1 MREAD
6 FVKLKELSF
15 ERTGYI
21 KAKLQLFDDHV
32 FLMAEDCMPV
42 KLCREKYSEEE
53 AIQFAIKEF
62 EKLNNVI
69 LTSID

>member
-1 MREAD
+1 M
-6 FVKLKELSF
+6 KMKELSF
-15 ERTGYI
+15 ERIGYI

-42 KLCREKYSEEE
+42 KLCREKHGEEE
-53 AIQFAIKEF
+53 AIQLAIKEF

-69 LTSID
+69 LTSIN

>member
-1 MREAD
+1 M
-6 FVKLKELSF
+6 KLSF
-15 ERTGYI
+15 ERIGNI
-21 KAKLQLFDDHV
+21 KANLQLFDDHV

-53 AIQFAIKEF
+53 AIQFAIKKF

>member
-1 MREAD
+1 M
-6 FVKLKELSF
+6 KLSF
-15 ERTGYI
+15 ERIGNI
-21 KAKLQLFDDHV
+21 KANLQLFDDHV

-42 KLCREKYSEEE
+42 KLCREKYGEEE